1 LKIPDEKNVHGD
13 SNVDGWRDIF
23 DSTADAVFVVGSD
36 YFIERANNAFLK
48 LTRQESRNIVG
59 RKCFE
64 VIHATD
70 SPPSWCPHTECLGNL
85 TPVAKTIF
93 EPHLGLNLFISLSPL
108 KNNKDRRP
116 SCIHV
121 VRDVTELA
129 REDRESLK
137 RTGEWLKRTMKK
149 IVTDV
154 HRANEECESA
164 TGALPRIDMTDRL
177 FFETRMVFD
186 RGAALLRKIVGSLTF
201 ANKEICYRMSLR
213 LHTYTKKLAML
224 SRELQELESKL
235 QASDKDAA
243 QNIRALMRAVIE
255 ASRYVH
261 RLARR
266 LCPEILKVQD
276 LTEAVEKECRSS
288 SAVIGREVTFEC
300 GEAPQPVPGITLVG
314 FVSILAETLENAG
327 KSDGSAITV
336 NLGWS
341 TNLLRLSIAGKGID
355 YHPGFD
361 GPGIGLS
368 AIREWARVL
377 KGEVSV
383 AMHRAGNRLTFRAP
397 LLVGKHRVRVRLSE
411 RQRQV
416 LSLLAEGYLTK
427 QIGAVLNISA
437 KTVEFHKRRMM
448 KDLGLKTV
456 VELVRF
462 AIKNRLVAP

>member
-1 LKIPDEKNVHGD
+1 
-13 SNVDGWRDIF
+13 
-23 DSTADAVFVVGSD
+23 
-36 YFIERANNAFLK
+36 
-48 LTRQESRNIVG
+48 
-59 RKCFE
+59 
-64 VIHATD
+64 
-70 SPPSWCPHTECLGNL
+70 
-85 TPVAKTIF
+85 
-93 EPHLGLNLFISLSPL
+93 
-108 KNNKDRRP
+108 
-116 SCIHV
+116 
-121 VRDVTELA
+121 
-129 REDRESLK
+129 
-137 RTGEWLKRTMKK
+137 MKK
-149 IVTDV
+149 IVIDV
-154 HRANEECESA
+154 HRANEECES
-164 TGALPRIDMTDRL
+164 GSGSLPQIDVTDRL

-186 RGAALLRKIVGSLTF
+186 RGATLLRKIAGSLTF

-224 SRELQELESKL
+224 FRELQELELKL
-235 QASDKDAA
+235 RASDKETAE
-243 QNIRALMRAVIE
+243 NMRALMRAVIE

-276 LTEAVEKECRSS
+276 LTEALEKECRSS
-288 SAVIGREVTFEC
+288 STVIGREVTFEC
-300 GEAPQPVPGITLVG
+300 GQAPQPVPGITLVG

-341 TNLLRLSIAGKGID
+341 TNLLGLSIAGKGID

-368 AIREWARVL
+368 AIPEWARVL
-377 KGEVSV
+377 KGEVSFAV
-383 AMHRAGNRLTFRAP
+383 HRAGNRLTFRAP
-397 LLVGKHRVRVRLSE
+397 LLVGKHRVGVGLSE

-448 KDLGLKTV
+448 KDLGVKTV

-462 AIKNRLVAP
+462 AIKNKLVAP